1 MLFCEDVEL
10 MLQDY
15 LDGYL
20 LPSQCEILESH
31 VRCCEGC
38 RKLLGGVTRLDR
50 RMERLGEVE
59 APAGLSRAILDALP
73 AQPYRPAPLRR
84 ALGWGAVP
92 ALALLLVAVGYL
104 LRGRFELRERVAER
118 EVEVVFTAPQAAS
131 VAVVGDF
138 NAWNPERTRMVRLD
152 HGGSWV
158 AMLKLP
164 PGVHQYSFVIDGKV
178 WVADPGA
185 KKSIDDGFGGRN
197 SVIIVDG

>member
-31 VRCCEGC
+31 VRRCGNC
-38 RKLLGGVTRLDR
+38 RELVGGLTRLDR
-50 RMERLGEVE
+50 RMERLGEVD

-73 AQPYRPAPLRR
+73 PQPYRPEPLRR
-84 ALGWGAVP
+84 AFAWGAAP
-92 ALALLLVAVGYL
+92 ALALLLVAGGFL
-104 LRGRFELRERVAER
+104 LRGRFDLRERTAER

-138 NAWNPERTRMVRLD
+138 NAWNPERTQMVRLD
-152 HGGSWV
+152 HGGNWM

-164 PGVHQYSFVIDGKV
+164 PGVHQYSFVIDGKI

-185 KKSIDDGFGGRN
+185 KRIIDDGFGGHN